1 MAATCGTRSHLETVK
16 ELAVQRGLER
26 ATKSKL
32 LHPEHGVE
40 PSSRGK
46 RRVRLVELLGELN
59 QRGWNARQQLSHTVD
74 LPKLPPHTLDLYRQ
88 RLDRNSRRWTLSI
101 TCRRSGATNW

>member
-1 MAATCGTRSHLETVK
+1 LETVK
-16 ELAVQRGLER
+16 ELAAQRGLER

-46 RRVRLVELLGELN
+46 RRVRLEEFLDELN

-74 LPKLPPHTLDLYRQ
+74 LHKLPPHTLDLYREG
-88 RLDRNSRRWTLSI
+88 LDRDSRRRTSSI
-101 TCRRSGATNW
+101 SCRRSGATEW